1 MLLPFLLS
9 DVGLEAGGAEEFCY
23 EAGVFSLEE
32 LGDDIVNGVAS
43 FNAFTQPVETG
54 GFAELAAGE
63 SIDWTAAVDE
73 DQLAET
79 PVKGWMVVYAENRSG
94 ARQADLIRI
103 R

>member
-1 MLLPFLLS
+1 MFSVL
-9 DVGLEAGGAEEFCY
+9 DVD
-23 EAGVFSLEE
+23 
-32 LGDDIVNGVAS
+32 DDIVNGVAS

-63 SIDWTAAVDE
+63 SIDWTAAVNG

-79 PVKGWMVVYAENRSG
+79 PVKGWMVVYAENHSG